1 MIKMFPIIE
10 SDFVIKL
17 LAMMNAFP
25 PLFNRE
31 KADKKL
37 NISYPI
43 SSHVKVAGQPLTY
56 ILN

>member
-43 SSHVKVAGQPLTY
+43 SSHVKVAGQPLT
-56 ILN
+56 